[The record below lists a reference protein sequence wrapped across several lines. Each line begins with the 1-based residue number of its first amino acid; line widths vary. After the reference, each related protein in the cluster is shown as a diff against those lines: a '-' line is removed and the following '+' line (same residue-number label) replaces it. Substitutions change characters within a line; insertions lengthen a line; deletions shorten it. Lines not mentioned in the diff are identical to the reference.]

1 MNAKG
6 LLDQLLRS
14 GEGLLRNQMGGAG
27 QPPADSTPG
36 PAAAGGARSALGGF
50 GGGALAGGA
59 LGLLLGNKRMRKM
72 GGKALTY
79 GGIAA
84 LGALAYK
91 AYQGYQAQQ
100 AGGASAEPRTIDR
113 LPAPEAERHSRSI
126 LKALV
131 AAAKADGHVDDRERE
146 LLETEL
152 ARLDGD
158 PELQAW
164 LDAELRRPLDPADV
178 AAMADTPELASEMYL
193 ASRLMVDQESFMER
207 AYLDELVR
215 RLGLEPD
222 LRARLDAEVEAA
234 RAAADRPQP

>member
-14 GEGLLRNQMGGAG
+14 GETLMRDQLGGGGQAPAEGTPRANGLAG
-27 QPPADSTPG
+27 V
-36 PAAAGGARSALGGF
+36 RSAMGGF
-50 GGGALAGGA
+50 GGGAVAGGA
-59 LGLLLGNKRMRKM
+59 LGLLLGNKRVRKM

-84 LGALAYK
+84 LGVLAYK

-100 AGGASAEPRTIDR
+100 PGAGAEPRTIDR
-113 LPAPEAERHSRSI
+113 LPAPEVERQSRCI

-146 LLETEL
+146 LIEAEL

-158 PELQAW
+158 PQLQAW
-164 LDAELRRPLDPADV
+164 LDAELRRPLDPAEV
-178 AAMADTPELASEMYL
+178 AAVADTPELAAEMYL
-193 ASRLMVDQESFMER
+193 ASRLMVDEESFMER

-215 RLGLEPD
+215 RLGLDPD
-222 LRARLDAEVEAA
+222 LRQRLDAEVAAA
-234 RAAADRPQP
+234 RAA